1 MLGSLQRSLI
11 STLKSKIS
19 KIKLLVVRCSNS
31 MHYVVLLMITKIK
44 ICTKSA
50 VDHKLTE
57 GIIFTMQFPAATVK
71 KKRIKDQPETVEEL
85 RARTTREEIFKIA
98 WDIV

>member
-1 MLGSLQRSLI
+1 
-11 STLKSKIS
+11 
-19 KIKLLVVRCSNS
+19 
-31 MHYVVLLMITKIK
+31 MHYVVLLMITKTK

-50 VDHKLTE
+50 VDHHKLTE
-57 GIIFTMQFPAATVK
+57 AIIFTMQFPAATVK

-85 RARTTREEIFKIA
+85 RARKTREEIFKIA

>member
-1 MLGSLQRSLI
+1 
-11 STLKSKIS
+11 
-19 KIKLLVVRCSNS
+19 

-50 VDHKLTE
+50 VDHHKLTE
-57 GIIFTMQFPAATVK
+57 GIIFTMQFPAAAVK

-85 RARTTREEIFKIA
+85 RARIARQEIFKIA

>member
-1 MLGSLQRSLI
+1 LFKQYVLHSLI
-11 STLKSKIS
+11 NI
-19 KIKLLVVRCSNS
+19 LLQ
-31 MHYVVLLMITKIK
+31 KIK

-57 GIIFTMQFPAATVK
+57 GIIFTMQFPTTTVK
-71 KKRIKDQPETVEEL
+71 KRIRCQPETVEEL
-85 RARTTREEIFKIA
+85 RARITREEIFKIA